1 MEACFYYCS
10 NLKTPPVISNG
21 VENLFY
27 CFEYCSKLESAPE
40 IPASV
45 TNMARCFRYC
55 TLLSGN
61 VTIKANITDK
71 SNWINTFTDCS
82 NIGTVY
88 VKSNNVKNN
97 MKHTPESD
105 VGISAD
111 KIVVNTSL

>member
-1 MEACFYYCS
+1 
-10 NLKTPPVISNG
+10 G

-71 SNWINTFTDCS
+71 LNWINTFTDCS

-97 MKHTPESD
+97 MKHDTSYD